1 MKRNLSG
8 IRRQQGLTLLVGLI
22 MLILVTVL
30 VLASFTLG
38 KNNLFIVGNMQHR
51 AEAAAS
57 AQRAI
62 EEAISTRRLT
72 EAPANIFTPGC
83 GNVPNTRCYD
93 VNADGTDDVKVTLT
107 PTPTCIKAETIKN
120 ANLNLGEADDQLC
133 VVSVDPT
140 KLGTAGAESGDSLC
154 SYAVYEA
161 RAVAEDATAGTTN
174 ARVAATQGIGVRVR
188 TADVLSTCP

>member
-1 MKRNLSG
+1 VRRQPSR
-8 IRRQQGLTLLVGLI
+8 IRSQQGLTLLVGLI

-72 EAPANIFTPGC
+72 ESPGNIFTPGC
-83 GNVPNTRCYD
+83 GDVPNTRCYD
-93 VNADGTDDVKVTLT
+93 VTGDGADDVRVTLT
-107 PTPTCIKAETIKN
+107 PTPTCIKAESIKN
-120 ANLNLGEADDQLC
+120 ANLNIGIADDQLC

-140 KLGTAGAESGDSLC
+140 KLGTTGAESGDSLC
-154 SYAVYEA
+154 SYALYEV

-174 ARVAATQGIGVRVR
+174 ARVASTQGIGVRVR
-188 TADVLSTCP
+188 TADILSTCP